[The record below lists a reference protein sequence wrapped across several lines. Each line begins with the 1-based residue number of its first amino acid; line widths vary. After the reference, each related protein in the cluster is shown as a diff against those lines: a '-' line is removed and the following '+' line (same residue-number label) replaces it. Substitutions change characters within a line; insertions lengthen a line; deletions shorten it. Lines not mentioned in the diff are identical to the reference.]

1 MDIKINKLILENF
14 KGVRNL
20 EILFDEKQENIYGEN
35 ATGKTTV
42 FDAFLW
48 VLFGKNSQGKSDFN
62 IKTLKKDGTPYRR
75 LTHSVLCELNIDGM
89 HKSLKKEYKEKW
101 VKKTGEETPEFSG
114 HETKYYIDEVPI
126 NKKGY
131 EKVISQLIDEQLFR
145 MITDPFY
152 FPNLPWK
159 KKREIVINV
168 AGDISNEEVAE
179 KDERFLKLIQKLEN
193 RTFEDYSKVI
203 AEKKKEIKKKLAEIP
218 ARIDEK
224 QKSISD
230 YNEEEIN
237 SDINLIKAD
246 IEILRKEKEKKFM
259 SINEKQAHLKKYEKQ
274 YDQVRNEIEKLE
286 IDDVKNK
293 REKKYRKTEDL
304 YESISNK
311 KSHLNQ
317 VNYAIQ
323 ENRDKNT
330 KIERLKQ
337 EKDNLLSEYKEL
349 KSSKFELNEGD
360 ELCKTC
366 GQKLST
372 TDIESIKQQFE
383 ESKVSKLETIL
394 SHGTK
399 LKEQIEELSKEIVDE
414 SELEIQ
420 KNKLNA
426 DISQLKAKLNEEEST
441 KLTPFIIPKDLKK
454 RMDELEELLSISKD
468 KSEPVVVETNEIDE
482 RIHEKEKLLSEK
494 YGQLQ
499 LANEDKVTIDR
510 INTLINEEKVLSKEV
525 ALYDKADDLI
535 MQFSKKKINMLDK
548 KIKSKFGDVEF
559 KMYEKLI
566 NGGEEETC
574 EILVDGVPFWDA
586 NRADQINTG
595 VKIINSLSDHYVVN
609 APIFVDNAEAVNKI
623 SDTKSQL
630 VRLVVIQPG
639 TKVDGVILQNIK

>member
-482 RIHEKEKLLSEK
+482 RIHAKEKLLSEK